1 MECYSVLKINARSS
15 HEETR
20 RNTTICTLPSE
31 NIASERL
38 HGVRFQ
44 LQDIL
49 EKARLWRWQKDQWS
63 EGGDGAGMDTEH
75 AKDFQGSENT
85 MCTII
90 TTDTCHYAFVQTYGI
105 NNIKC
110 VL

>member
-1 MECYSVLKINARSS
+1 MVVHPNDGMLFSAKNKREIKPWRD
-15 HEETR
+15 
-20 RNTTICTLPSE
+20 TTKCTLPSE

-38 HGVRFQ
+38 HSVRFQ

-75 AKDFQGSENT
+75 AKDF
-85 MCTII
+85 
-90 TTDTCHYAFVQTYGI
+90 
-105 NNIKC
+105 
-110 VL
+110 